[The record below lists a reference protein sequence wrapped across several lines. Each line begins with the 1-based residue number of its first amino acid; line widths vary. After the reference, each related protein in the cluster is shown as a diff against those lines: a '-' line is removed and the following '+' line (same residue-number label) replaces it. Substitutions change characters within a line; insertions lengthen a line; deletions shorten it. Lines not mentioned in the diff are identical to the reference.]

1 MGGVSGKEG
10 VGVQRVEE
18 EEEEWATRRSSSRVD
33 CVVCGEVEV
42 GRGGWGR
49 QEWGGEEG
57 GGKGGGMN
65 EEGREEGWMRR
76 EEVEVRRYGE
86 EGKWRGR

>member
-1 MGGVSGKEG
+1 MGGVSRKEG

-18 EEEEWATRRSSSRVD
+18 EEEEWATRRSSSGVD

-49 QEWGGEEG
+49 KE
-57 GGKGGGMN
+57 
-65 EEGREEGWMRR
+65 
-76 EEVEVRRYGE
+76 
-86 EGKWRGR
+86 